1 MAMSLSGPMLDS
13 VGRNGRGNVVV
24 VVVVM
29 MKLDEFPYR
38 HLSKG

>member
-13 VGRNGRGNVVV
+13 VGRNGGGNVV